1 VKVRSATFN
10 NRRRDFTIRVGAS
23 EYRFPYSR
31 LGSGLVDGDSVVSAA
46 VDPEIGREGFSY
58 TTESGRTGT
67 VHVEQVLDYNHDPAY
82 LRGVILYEMTLA
94 AQARLE
100 RAGLSR
106 RELARRMGT
115 SPTQLYRLLDQTNAR
130 KSVDRMLAL
139 LSVLDCEVEMRVR
152 PRRPPAAA
160 AAIRA

>member
-1 VKVRSATFN
+1 
-10 NRRRDFTIRVGAS
+10 
-23 EYRFPYSR
+23 
-31 LGSGLVDGDSVVSAA
+31 
-46 VDPEIGREGFSY
+46 
-58 TTESGRTGT
+58 

-82 LRGVILYEMTLA
+82 LREVLLYDMTLA
-94 AQARLE
+94 AQARLG

-106 RELARRMGT
+106 RELARRLGT

-152 PRRPPAAA
+152 PSRPTAAGA
-160 AAIRA
+160 AVRT